1 MTKQWKF
8 YDEDDNKI
16 KDIQEKFNVGN
27 LVANIIA
34 NRNVGTDE
42 EIRIFLE
49 PTREDFHDPFLFND
63 MGKAVNRIIQAIENK
78 EKVLIYGD
86 YDVDGITSTTVLKKY
101 LEERGL
107 NVETYIPNRLFEGYG
122 LNNKALDEIKIKKV

>member
-16 KDIQEKFNVGN
+16 KDIQEKFNVGK

-42 EIRIFLE
+42 DIRIILE
-49 PTREDFHDPFLFND
+49 QTREDFHDPF
-63 MGKAVNRIIQAIENK
+63 
-78 EKVLIYGD
+78 
-86 YDVDGITSTTVLKKY
+86 
-101 LEERGL
+101 
-107 NVETYIPNRLFEGYG
+107 
-122 LNNKALDEIKIKKV
+122 